1 MFDEEEEKEGWKEG
15 EEEREGAK
23 ERNKRKE
30 TMKQLIMTIEE
41 DDGSKKAL
49 PS

>member
-1 MFDEEEEKEGWKEG
+1 MFDEEGWKEG
-15 EEEREGAK
+15 EEERVGAK

-30 TMKQLIMTIEE
+30 TMKQLIMTIDE
-41 DDGSKKAL
+41 DEGSKKAL